1 MKLYEII
8 KVELPLSA
16 DLKSV
21 APSIAEYSVVSKAEN
36 WTSPSEE
43 QEEEEEGKKNI
54 LAIWWLSV
62 SVLLWCLLAPLGVL
76 FIMKTLEDER

>member
-36 WTSPSEE
+36 
-43 QEEEEEGKKNI
+43 
-54 LAIWWLSV
+54 
-62 SVLLWCLLAPLGVL
+62 
-76 FIMKTLEDER
+76 